1 MFRLPA
7 ILHFLLKL
15 KYSYYF
21 RAYNWASTL
30 FHIMSPICLGRI
42 YYVYVYTMRLILI
55 QRLTVFDDSHI
66 LVTTRVV
73 QVFMRVRSNSCFLW
87 VTISF
92 FVSYVFLR
100 NRKKTKTN
108 YLTTKMKR
116 KNAHLSLC
124 VVKCLMLEIFKL
136 WTDFLQEKNWQ
147 KLEEIT
153 KHNYVTA
160 HTLIYYKRTKSK
172 CSKWHKTAIL
182 TSYVLQV
189 ISAS

>member
-1 MFRLPA
+1 MTHTFWLRLV
-7 ILHFLLKL
+7 
-15 KYSYYF
+15 
-21 RAYNWASTL
+21 L
-30 FHIMSPICLGRI
+30 FKFSC
-42 YYVYVYTMRLILI
+42 VCD
-55 QRLTVFDDSHI
+55 QI
-66 LVTTRVV
+66 LVSYGL
-73 QVFMRVRSNSCFLW
+73 RS
-87 VTISF
+87 VF

-160 HTLIYYKRTKSK
+160 HTLIYYKITKFK

>member
-1 MFRLPA
+1 
-7 ILHFLLKL
+7 
-15 KYSYYF
+15 
-21 RAYNWASTL
+21 
-30 FHIMSPICLGRI
+30 MSSMCLGRI

-160 HTLIYYKRTKSK
+160 HTLIYYLLLRNGNNHTLTVNIYLQKFIMIRLRDYKRK
-172 CSKWHKTAIL
+172 CHSYFGNHKNLFKDVT
-182 TSYVLQV
+182 
-189 ISAS
+189 

>member
-1 MFRLPA
+1 M
-7 ILHFLLKL
+7 
-15 KYSYYF
+15 
-21 RAYNWASTL
+21 
-30 FHIMSPICLGRI
+30 
-42 YYVYVYTMRLILI
+42 YVYTMRLILI

-116 KNAHLSLC
+116 KNAHLSFC

-136 WTDFLQEKNWQ
+136 WTDFFAGEKLTKIRGNNKTQLCDSSYINLLQKNKIQ
-147 KLEEIT
+147 MFKMTQNSYPDKLRFAS
-153 KHNYVTA
+153 NF
-160 HTLIYYKRTKSK
+160 
-172 CSKWHKTAIL
+172 C
-182 TSYVLQV
+182 VLSV
-189 ISAS
+189 